1 MANNN
6 GSYYEAALR
15 RRQKEADKLVK
26 MYKNSS
32 SIQAPKPK
40 RKAAEFKVRQ
50 QSLKKKGK

>member
-26 MYKNSS
+26 FYKNSS